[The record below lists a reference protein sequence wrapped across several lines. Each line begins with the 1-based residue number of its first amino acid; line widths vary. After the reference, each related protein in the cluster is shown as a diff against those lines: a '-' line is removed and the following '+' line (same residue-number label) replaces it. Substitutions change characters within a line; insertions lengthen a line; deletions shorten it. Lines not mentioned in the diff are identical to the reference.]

1 MINEKIEQAVG
12 ILKEKNID
20 MWMTFVRESSTM
32 PDPAVEVIVGTSCT
46 WQTAYII
53 TATGETIAI
62 AGSLDVANLKSKGNY
77 KEIIGY
83 VQSVKEPLLEV
94 LNRINPE
101 TIAINYSTNTVIA
114 DGLTHG
120 MWLQLMSYLEGTPFK
135 DRIISAEQIIS
146 ALRGRKS
153 PTELKLMKAA
163 IKETLKIFEL
173 ITRFIEQ
180 GKTELDIANY
190 ILKEAKK
197 LGVEPAWDQEYCPSV
212 FTGPESAG
220 AHAGPTKRKIEGRHI
235 LNIDFGIKWKGYSSD
250 LQRTWYIRKKGEKKI
265 PDEVLKGFNTIVE
278 SIQLAAKALKPGVQG
293 CEMDDIARN
302 HITSNGYA
310 EYPHAL
316 GHQIGRV
323 AHDGGGLL
331 CPRWERYGTLPYE
344 KVEEGQVYTLEPR
357 LTVEGYGV
365 ATVEEM
371 VIVNKDGCEFL
382 SKPQKK
388 IYIV

>member
-1 MINEKIEQAVG
+1 MIKEKIEQAVG
-12 ILKEKNID
+12 ILKEKKID
-20 MWMTFVRESSTM
+20 MWMTFVRESSTI

-120 MWLQLMSYLEGTPFK
+120 MWLQLMSYVEGTSFK

-153 PTELKLMKAA
+153 PAELKLMKAA
-163 IKETLKIFEL
+163 IKETLKIFDKV
-173 ITRFIEQ
+173 TRFIKP
-180 GKTELDIANY
+180 GKTELDVANF
-190 ILKEAKK
+190 ILKEVKK

-220 AHAGPTKRKIEGRHI
+220 AHAGPTKRKIEGGHI

-265 PDEVLKGFNTIVE
+265 PDEVLKGFSTIVE
-278 SIQLAAKALKPGVQG
+278 SIQLSAKALKPGVQG

-302 HITSNGYA
+302 HITSKGYA

-316 GHQIGRV
+316 GHQIGRA

-388 IYIV
+388 IYEV

>member
-1 MINEKIEQAVG
+1 
-12 ILKEKNID
+12 
-20 MWMTFVRESSTM
+20 
-32 PDPAVEVIVGTSCT
+32 
-46 WQTAYII
+46 
-53 TATGETIAI
+53 
-62 AGSLDVANLKSKGNY
+62 LDIANLKSKGYY

-83 VQSVKEPLLEV
+83 VQSLKEPLLEI
-94 LNRINPE
+94 LKRIDPK

-120 MWLQLMSYLEGTPFK
+120 MWLQLMSYLDGTPYK
-135 DRIISAEQIIS
+135 DRIISSEPVIA

-163 IKETLKIFEL
+163 IVETLKIFDKVTHY
-173 ITRFIEQ
+173 IMP
-180 GKTELDIANY
+180 GKTEQDVANF
-190 ILKEAKK
+190 ILKEVKK
-197 LGVEPAWDQEYCPSV
+197 IGVEPAWDKEYCPSV

-220 AHAGPTKRKIEGRHI
+220 AHAGPTNRKIEGGHI
-235 LNIDFGIKWKGYSSD
+235 LNIDFGVKMNGYTSD
-250 LQRTWYIRKKGEKKI
+250 LQRTWYIRRKGELTVPK
-265 PDEVLKGFNTIVE
+265 EVTLGFNTIIE
-278 SIQLAAKALKPGVQG
+278 AIQLAAKALKPGVMG

-302 HITSNGYA
+302 HITSKGYA

-331 CPRWERYGTLPYE
+331 CPRWERYGKLPYE
-344 KVEEGQVYTLEPR
+344 KVEESQVYTLEPR

-371 VIVNKDGCEFL
+371 VVVTKDGCKFL
-382 SKPQKK
+382 SKSQKK
-388 IYIV
+388 IYLV

>member
-1 MINEKIEQAVG
+1 MVTEKIEQAVG

-20 MWMTFVRESSTM
+20 MWMTFVRESSTI

-94 LNRINPE
+94 LNRLNPK

-120 MWLQLMSYLEGTPFK
+120 MWLQLMSYFEGTSFK

-146 ALRGRKS
+146 VLRGRKS
-153 PTELKLMKAA
+153 PTELKLMKTA
-163 IKETLKIFEL
+163 IKETLNIFDKV
-173 ITRFIEQ
+173 TRFIKP
-180 GKTELDIANY
+180 GKTELDVANF
-190 ILKEAKK
+190 IFKEVKK
-197 LGVEPAWDQEYCPSV
+197 LGVEPAWDKEHCPAV
-212 FTGPESAG
+212 FSGPESAG
-220 AHAGPTKRKIEGRHI
+220 AHAGPTKRKIEGGHI
-235 LNIDFGIKWKGYSSD
+235 LNIDFGIKWKGYASD
-250 LQRTWYIRKKGEKKI
+250 LQRTWYIRKKNEKKI
-265 PDEVLKGFNTIVE
+265 PAEVLKGFNTILE

-302 HITSNGYA
+302 HITSKGYA

-316 GHQIGRV
+316 GHQIGRA

-371 VIVNKDGCEFL
+371 VIVNKEGCEFL

>member
-163 IKETLKIFEL
+163 IKETLKIFDKV
-173 ITRFIEQ
+173 TRFIEQ

>member
-1 MINEKIEQAVG
+1 MIKEKIEQAVE
-12 ILKEKNID
+12 ILNEKNID
-20 MWMTFVRESSTM
+20 MWMTFVRESSTI

-53 TATGETIAI
+53 TSKGETIAI
-62 AGSLDVANLKSKGNY
+62 AGSLDIANLKSKGNY

-94 LNRINPE
+94 LNKLNPK

-120 MWLQLMSYLEGTPFK
+120 MWLQLMTYLDGTPFK
-135 DRIISAEQIIS
+135 ERIVSAEQVIS

-153 PTELKLMKAA
+153 STELKRMKVS
-163 IKETLKIFEL
+163 IKETLRIFDKV
-173 ITRFIEQ
+173 THFIKP
-180 GKTELDIANY
+180 GKTEIDVANF
-190 ILKEAKK
+190 ILKEVKK
-197 LGVEPAWDQEYCPSV
+197 LVVEPAWDQEYCPSV

-220 AHAGPTKRKIEGRHI
+220 AHAGPTKRKIEGGHI
-235 LNIDFGIKWKGYSSD
+235 LNIDFGIKMNGYCSD
-250 LQRTWYIRKKGEKKI
+250 LQRTWYIRQKGEKTTPK
-265 PDEVLKGFNTIVE
+265 EVVQGFNTIVE
-278 SIQLAAKALKPGVQG
+278 AIQLSAKVLKPGVQG
-293 CEMDDIARN
+293 CVIDDISRN
-302 HITSNGYA
+302 HIVSKGYA

-357 LTVEGYGV
+357 LTVEGRGV
-365 ATVEEM
+365 ATIEEM
-371 VIVNKDGCEFL
+371 VVVTKDGCLFL

-388 IYIV
+388 IYVV

>member
-1 MINEKIEQAVG
+1 
-12 ILKEKNID
+12 
-20 MWMTFVRESSTM
+20 
-32 PDPAVEVIVGTSCT
+32 
-46 WQTAYII
+46 
-53 TATGETIAI
+53 
-62 AGSLDVANLKSKGNY
+62 LDVAN
-77 KEIIGY
+77 
-83 VQSVKEPLLEV
+83 
-94 LNRINPE
+94 
-101 TIAINYSTNTVIA
+101 
-114 DGLTHG
+114 
-120 MWLQLMSYLEGTPFK
+120 F
-135 DRIISAEQIIS
+135 
-146 ALRGRKS
+146 
-153 PTELKLMKAA
+153 
-163 IKETLKIFEL
+163 
-173 ITRFIEQ
+173 
-180 GKTELDIANY
+180 
-190 ILKEAKK
+190 ILKEVKK

-220 AHAGPTKRKIEGRHI
+220 AHTGPTKRKIEGGHI

-278 SIQLAAKALKPGVQG
+278 SIQLSAKALKPGVQG

-302 HITSNGYA
+302 HITSKGYA

-316 GHQIGRV
+316 GHQIGRA

-357 LTVEGYGV
+357 LTVDGYGV

-371 VIVNKDGCEFL
+371 VTVNKDGCEFL

-388 IYIV
+388 IYVV